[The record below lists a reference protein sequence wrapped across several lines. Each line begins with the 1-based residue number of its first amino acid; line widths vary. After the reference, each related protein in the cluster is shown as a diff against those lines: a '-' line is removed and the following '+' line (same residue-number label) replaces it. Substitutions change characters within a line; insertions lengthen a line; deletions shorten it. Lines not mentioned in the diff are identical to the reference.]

1 MHYGILPVKVGFSAV
16 FTLAEVEA
24 SRVLFRGE
32 VCSILL
38 DVSDEEVDDRSA
50 FVVLREFPNA
60 NPNPNPSLSLR
71 AASNI
76 SVRLDVASSLFTGVE
91 GATAAVAGNTALS
104 NCLLTRL
111 PDGEA
116 RLPEEFAFK
125 RRDWR

>member
-16 FTLAEVEA
+16 FTLAEVEV

-32 VCSILL
+32 VCSSLL

-60 NPNPNPSLSLR
+60 NPNPSLSLR

>member
-1 MHYGILPVKVGFSAV
+1 M
-16 FTLAEVEA
+16 FTLVEV

-50 FVVLREFPNA
+50 FVVPRELP
-60 NPNPNPSLSLR
+60 NPNPNPNLSLR

-91 GATAAVAGNTALS
+91 GATAALVAGNTALS

-116 RLPEEFAFK
+116 RLPELAFK